1 MKYNVEQLGD
11 DLLDEIQDK
20 AYDWDLAWDYFASD
34 GRHVCVCGNNRAVD
48 RSPDSKR
55 DPPFVSQIQTV
66 QKTEAVP

>member
-1 MKYNVEQLGD
+1 MAIPACSSN
-11 DLLDEIQDK
+11 DLLQRIH
-20 AYDWDLAWDYFASD
+20 AITLCNG
-34 GRHVCVCGNNRAVD
+34 GRNVCVCGNNRAVD